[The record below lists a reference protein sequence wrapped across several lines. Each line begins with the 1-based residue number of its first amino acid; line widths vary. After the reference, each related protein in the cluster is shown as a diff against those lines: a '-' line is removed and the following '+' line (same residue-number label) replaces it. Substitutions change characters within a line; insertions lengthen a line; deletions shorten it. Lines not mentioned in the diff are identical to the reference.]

1 MKHYR
6 IAIIA
11 PIEYHEDNPV
21 WRCFEDLRLAGHC
34 VELLDPRRFPNII
47 DEAGKPNQKT
57 LAPFLER
64 FKPDYLSTGNEDVQT
79 ILNNLKQTDAGT
91 DSPARRFV
99 IFGYVGP
106 NNFGDELIFSLICR
120 QIERRFPG
128 AHIQLIGHDPA
139 SALARHGVVSITC
152 DQKMEADIMLR
163 GASAL
168 VYMAGIMF
176 DDPMEWT
183 AGPIDFMLNPRSEI
197 GGQLAFTLL
206 AALYN
211 IPSVYLGIGAGP
223 LENPDAQALVNLEAR
238 NGAYYIPRDSETERL
253 LLRAG
258 VPTSSIDRKVDLAFS
273 IERETVCG
281 AADLLLAKHDMEAG
295 SYIAI
300 TLREHRLVPEGF
312 VQKLASALERIAL
325 SHGLTLAFIDLAPED
340 HAMHSAVVDQL
351 DSACRACIID
361 PGIDTAAVVDLLAR
375 SYAVI
380 AMRLHASIVANT
392 CGVPT
397 LGLDYNEK
405 IAAYYEQM
413 NRKQYLLPLDS
424 ESERI
429 AEAFALMEE
438 CREADIASI
447 NLRASTNRLLAME
460 AFDAFER
467 IVHNA
472 SPQPTRRRIF
482 YARTVSIEEERL
494 RGVEA
499 ELDRTR
505 AERDAAQAELERV
518 HASTTWHVGSVVTA
532 LPRALKRVKD
542 R

>member
-1 MKHYR
+1 
-6 IAIIA
+6 
-11 PIEYHEDNPV
+11 
-21 WRCFEDLRLAGHC
+21 
-34 VELLDPRRFPNII
+34 
-47 DEAGKPNQKT
+47 
-57 LAPFLER
+57 
-64 FKPDYLSTGNEDVQT
+64 
-79 ILNNLKQTDAGT
+79 
-91 DSPARRFV
+91 
-99 IFGYVGP
+99 
-106 NNFGDELIFSLICR
+106 
-120 QIERRFPG
+120 
-128 AHIQLIGHDPA
+128 
-139 SALARHGVVSITC
+139 
-152 DQKMEADIMLR
+152 
-163 GASAL
+163 
-168 VYMAGIMF
+168 
-176 DDPMEWT
+176 
-183 AGPIDFMLNPRSEI
+183 
-197 GGQLAFTLL
+197 
-206 AALYN
+206 
-211 IPSVYLGIGAGP
+211 
-223 LENPDAQALVNLEAR
+223 
-238 NGAYYIPRDSETERL
+238 
-253 LLRAG
+253 
-258 VPTSSIDRKVDLAFS
+258 
-273 IERETVCG
+273 
-281 AADLLLAKHDMEAG
+281 
-295 SYIAI
+295 
-300 TLREHRLVPEGF
+300 
-312 VQKLASALERIAL
+312 
-325 SHGLTLAFIDLAPED
+325 
-340 HAMHSAVVDQL
+340 
-351 DSACRACIID
+351 
-361 PGIDTAAVVDLLAR
+361 
-375 SYAVI
+375 
-380 AMRLHASIVANT
+380 MRLHASIVANT

-447 NLRASTNRLLAME
+447 NLRASTNRLQAME